1 MSATRRV
8 SWVFTLFVALAVV
21 GAVAAKWRFDA
32 YERAF
37 HLSFVPDVLGV
48 TSMSYVSEESA
59 GFGPGANESGIRVYP
74 LPESALPNT
83 RSGLLFFE
91 HMPQHYND
99 PGRGWRGS
107 YSNWR
112 ETPVVAEAHRWERR
126 GSEPLKAIDY
136 LCYYGICADV
146 DPAVLKQVDDMI
158 NSPGSYYAYGRIG
171 MLIVSPAKRLVVYL
185 YNG

>member
-1 MSATRRV
+1 MSAMRRV
-8 SWVFTLFVALAVV
+8 SWGFTFFVALVVV

-32 YERAF
+32 YRHAYD
-37 HLSFVPDVLGV
+37 LSFVPDALGV
-48 TSMSYVSEESA
+48 TTLSYISEKSM
-59 GFGPGANESGIRVYP
+59 GFGPGGNESGILVYP
-74 LPESALPNT
+74 LPESVMVNV
-83 RSGLLFFE
+83 RSGLPFFE
-91 HMPQHYND
+91 QLPTHYQD
-99 PGRGWRGS
+99 PGRDWRGS

-112 ETPVVAEAHRWERR
+112 ETPVVAEEHRWERR

-146 DPAVLKQVDDMI
+146 DPALLTQVDEII

-171 MLIVSPAKRLVVYL
+171 MLIVSPDKRLVVYL